1 MNPVWRTNGTGLPFS
16 LESTF
21 KADVLCSP
29 QLRDDAEAM
38 KTWIALWLG
47 THNFIRTLRDRWLF
61 TKEKEKKKKQRQSDY
76 ISPESML
83 RNSKAGTIATSF
95 TLMMLIW
102 IDLQHV
108 FFKNLF
114 LSRPVALDAVN
125 TWVLFIQVPC
135 SSADVPGKSEDS
147 HLLRSLV

>member
-1 MNPVWRTNGTGLPFS
+1 MNPVWRMNGTGLPFS

-21 KADVLCSP
+21 KVDVLCST
-29 QLRDDAEAM
+29 QLQDDAEAM

-108 FFKNLF
+108 
-114 LSRPVALDAVN
+114 LSRPVALGAVN